1 MARITTA
8 QADVAQNAV
17 IGAGTTYYLSLH
29 STDPGTAGTG
39 EGTDGRKAITFGSSS
54 GGTQT
59 STSAQTWSSAV
70 GGQTYG
76 YFGVWTAATAG
87 SYLRGGTLTSITPAA
102 GATISVAIGAITMEV
117 PGPEGS

>member
-29 STDPGTAGTG
+29 TTDPGTAGSG

-54 GGTQT
+54 GGSQA
-59 STSAQTWSSAV
+59 STNSQSWSSAA
-70 GGQTYG
+70 GGQTYN
-76 YFGVWTAATAG
+76 YFGIYTAATAG
-87 SYLRGGTLTSITPAA
+87 TYLRGGTLTSAITPAA
-102 GATISVAIGAITMEV
+102 GATITVATGAITLTA
-117 PGPEGS
+117 S